1 MKSKYNNQTKS
12 VWDLEQRRLA
22 SNLQW
27 ESNISAFSV
36 AFGTNYI
43 VLIAYQN
50 GVIILW
56 DVNEDKVVLVRSP
69 KDMQIKDEII
79 IPSASDIRRESLN
92 TNSDDEQAEKE
103 ISALC

>member
-1 MKSKYNNQTKS
+1 M
-12 VWDLEQRRLA
+12 
-22 SNLQW
+22 SNEAGIPVPDQLSIVGLLPQPC
-27 ESNISAFSV
+27 SS
-36 AFGTNYI
+36 GKR